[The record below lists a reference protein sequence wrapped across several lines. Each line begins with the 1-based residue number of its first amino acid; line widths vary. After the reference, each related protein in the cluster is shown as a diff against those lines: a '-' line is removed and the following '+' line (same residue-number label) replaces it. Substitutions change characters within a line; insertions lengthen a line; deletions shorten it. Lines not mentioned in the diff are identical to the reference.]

1 MMSYLQLWWAHLR
14 VGVMNEL
21 QYRVNFFVQL
31 FNSLLSLGIGLAG
44 WAIVF
49 TYTETLGGWSR
60 AELLAVM
67 GIHILVG
74 GLINI
79 SIVPN
84 LLRLIE
90 EVRAGTLDYAL
101 VKPQDAQVLVS
112 VRQMDL
118 WQIVE
123 VMIGFSVLAVA
134 VLQLQRTLSLWQA
147 LSFGVALLLG
157 GLMMYCLSLMLATLS
172 FWFVRVANL
181 LHILGGMYE
190 AGRWPVD
197 IYPDWLR
204 FGLTFLMPVAFAVT
218 IPAQALTGRL
228 TPLTLG
234 GAALFTFI
242 LLSVS
247 RWFWHFGLRHYTG
260 ASA

>member
-1 MMSYLQLWWAHLR
+1 MSYLILWWVHLR

-31 FNSLLSLGIGLAG
+31 FNSLLSFGVGLAG

-67 GIHILVG
+67 GIHILMR
-74 GLINI
+74 GLINMFI
-79 SIVPN
+79 APN
-84 LLRLIE
+84 LLRLIQ

-101 VKPQDAQVLVS
+101 VKPRDAQVLIS
-112 VRQMDL
+112 VRQTDL
-118 WQIVE
+118 WQMVD
-123 VMIGFSVLAVA
+123 VLIGLSVLTVA
-134 VLQLQRTLSLWQA
+134 LLQLQRTIGLWQA
-147 LSFGVALLLG
+147 LSFGLALLLG
-157 GLMMYCLSLMLATLS
+157 GLMVYSVFLMLATSS
-172 FWFVRVANL
+172 FWFVRVAN
-181 LHILGGMYE
+181 ILEIFGGMYE

-204 FGLTFLMPVAFAVT
+204 FGLTFLAPVAFAVT
-218 IPAQALTGRL
+218 VPAQALTGRL

-234 GAALFTFI
+234 GAALLALV
-242 LLSVS
+242 LLTLS
-247 RWFWHFGLRHYTG
+247 RWFWNFGLRHYTG